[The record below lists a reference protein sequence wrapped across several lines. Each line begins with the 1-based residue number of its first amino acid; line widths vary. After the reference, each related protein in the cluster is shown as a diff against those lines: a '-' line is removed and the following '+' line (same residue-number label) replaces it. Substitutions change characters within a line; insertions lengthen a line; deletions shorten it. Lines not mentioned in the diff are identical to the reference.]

1 MKDENEMKDENRRL
15 TLTIT
20 IKKGRVQLRLKAQHT
35 TVQPSPQGANTKS
48 SQSVND
54 GLVEWSAVAVD
65 RSRTQVRN
73 LQDATCLLI
82 LCRDWNTEH
91 EGQIADS
98 NVLLKC
104 YVYFIIKLLSAICA
118 KIKQARLAPLHA
130 KLLSV
135 LT

>member
-1 MKDENEMKDENRRL
+1 MKDENRRHTL
-15 TLTIT
+15 TLT
-20 IKKGRVQLRLKAQHT
+20 IKKGRVQLRLKAQHNYT
-35 TVQPSPQGANTKS
+35 TVRPSPQGTNTKS

-104 YVYFIIKLLSAICA
+104 YVYFIIKLLSA
-118 KIKQARLAPLHA
+118 KIKQARPAPLHA
-130 KLLSV
+130 TLFILLSV
-135 LT
+135 HT